1 MKYRVRKINNKY
13 YPERYDKDLGWVGY
27 KDYDEYLSFN
37 NKDDAYE
44 HINMNPNQLNINCD

>member
-13 YPERYDKDLGWVGY
+13 YPERYDKD
-27 KDYDEYLSFN
+27 YDEYLSFD